1 MTWFN
6 FEGMSINIDRFV
18 FYDKSADSEA
28 ALCTPRGHVCF
39 LTEEHCKQVDCL
51 MRGNPGPSLTVPGL
65 ASLDHREPW
74 VLVNGGAVH
83 MALADMVVTDQAGQ
97 VTVHGG
103 VYTRV
108 YKGEDA
114 KRINEWLCK
123 NGRPAR

>member
-1 MTWFN
+1 MTWVN
-6 FEGMSINIDRFV
+6 FEGVSIDIGRFV
-18 FYDKSADSEA
+18 FYDQSADSEA

-74 VLVNGGAVH
+74 VLVNGG
-83 MALADMVVTDQAGQ
+83 VVTDQAGQ

-114 KRINEWLCK
+114 KRINEWLCR
-123 NGRPAR
+123 NGQPAR